1 MSKTLG
7 IVGAGAWGTALA
19 QAFASEGRE
28 TLIWARESEV
38 VSSINVTH
46 ENTLFLPSV
55 PLSSALKATESLD
68 AIAKQD
74 ILLLVSPAQYLR
86 ATLESLKDKI
96 TADTILV
103 ICSKG
108 IEISTGLLMSD
119 VAKQITP
126 NNPIAVLTGPTFAAE
141 ISRGLP
147 CAVTIGCED
156 AQTTQTLLDALST
169 PTVRPYSSTDMVGV
183 QLGGAIKNII
193 AIGCGMVHGKGLG
206 ESARCALMTRGI
218 AEMARLGTAMGG
230 QSETLLG
237 MCGVGDLVLTA
248 SSMQSRNFSLGAAL
262 GEGKTM
268 AEILETR
275 NAVTEGVH
283 TAKVISDLAEKYA
296 LDLPICHA
304 IDKVLHDNL
313 SLDDAINNL
322 LDRPLKQEI

>member
-1 MSKTLG
+1 MKTIG
-7 IVGAGAWGTALA
+7 VIGAGAWGTALA
-19 QAFASEGRE
+19 QAFASADRE

-38 VSSINVTH
+38 VTAINNQN
-46 ENTLFLPSV
+46 ENTIFLPSV
-55 PLSSALKATESLD
+55 PLSANLKATESLD
-68 AIAKQD
+68 EISAQN

-86 ATLESLKDKI
+86 ATLESIKDKI

-108 IEISTGLLMSD
+108 IEISTGMLMSD
-119 VAKQITP
+119 VAKEITP

-141 ISRGLP
+141 VSRGLP

-156 AQTTQTLLDALST
+156 ESTTQTLLEILST
-169 PTVRPYSSTDMVGV
+169 PTFRPYSSTDMVGV

-193 AIGCGMVHGKGLG
+193 AIGCGMVRGKGLG

-230 QSETLLG
+230 RSETLLG

-283 TAKVISDLAEKYA
+283 TAKVISALAEKYD
-296 LDLPICHA
+296 LELPICQA
-304 IDKVLHDNL
+304 IDKVLHDDL
-313 SLDDAINNL
+313 SLDNAINNL